1 MKDYLEQKVVNQQVS
16 GVPMERYLAN
26 LCVKVEEDELKLNKA
41 KTLVS
46 VLKELNSRHK
56 IVIDAQ
62 RAELKMAEFENK
74 NRKAV

>member
-46 VLKELNSRHK
+46 ILKELNSRHK

-62 RAELKMAEFENK
+62 KVMMKSITMEKTP
-74 NRKAV
+74 KA